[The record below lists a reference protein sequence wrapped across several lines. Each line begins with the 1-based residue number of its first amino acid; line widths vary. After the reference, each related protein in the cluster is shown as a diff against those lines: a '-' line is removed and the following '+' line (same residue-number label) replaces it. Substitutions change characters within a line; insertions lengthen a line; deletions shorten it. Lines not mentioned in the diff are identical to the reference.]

1 MQNVKNKKTTGNL
14 RAAIL
19 GVNDGLISNFCLI
32 MGFAGGTIVTGNPE
46 YILLAGFAGL
56 LSGSLSMGAGEYVSV
71 QAQVDLYSY
80 EIQKEKQQIQA
91 NPKKATEKLKSIY
104 ISKGLSE
111 ELATKTAQE
120 IINNPKASIDT
131 MAREELGLNP
141 NDLGSPLKASI
152 ISISSFALGAI
163 VPVIPFIL
171 SSGHAA
177 IISSAILSILSLM
190 IIGGI
195 TAINTGVAFFKGAI
209 RMLMF
214 GGFAAVIT
222 YISGTLI
229 GIGLS

>member
-1 MQNVKNKKTTGNL
+1 MRNVKNKKTAGNL

-32 MGFAGGTIVTGNPE
+32 MGFSGGTIVTGNPE

-56 LSGSLSMGAGEYVSV
+56 LAGSLSMGAGEYVSV

-91 NPKKATEKLKSIY
+91 NPKKETEKLKSIY

-120 IINNPKASIDT
+120 IINNPKAAIDT

-141 NDLGSPLKASI
+141 SDLGSPLKASI

-209 RMLMF
+209 RMLLF

-229 GIGLS
+229 GMGLS

>member
-1 MQNVKNKKTTGNL
+1 MRNAKNKKTAGNL

-32 MGFAGGTIVTGNPE
+32 MGFAGGTVATGNPE

-56 LSGSLSMGAGEYVSV
+56 LAGSLSMGAGEYVSV

-80 EIQKEKQQIQA
+80 EIQKETQLIQS
-91 NPKKATEKLKSIY
+91 NPKREAEKLKSIY

-111 ELATKTAQE
+111 KLATQTAQE
-120 IINNPKASIDT
+120 IINNPEASIDT
-131 MAREELGLNP
+131 MAREELGLSPSN
-141 NDLGSPLKASI
+141 LGSPIKASI
-152 ISISSFALGAI
+152 TSMSSFTLGAI
-163 VPVIPFIL
+163 VPIIPFIL
-171 SSGHAA
+171 SSGHTA

-195 TAINTGVAFFKGAI
+195 TAINTGVDFFKGAI

-214 GGFAAVIT
+214 GGFAAIIT

-229 GIGLS
+229 GIVLS